1 MEPIIYT
8 LLRRWLYTP
17 IIVWQGDWIPRE
29 RHQSNKTKVKIKPIT
44 EAFGYLIVFQVNP
57 MSIPWR
63 IHGTGISTY
72 MNRNQPNV
80 AKYTIAGSRG
90 YVHGH
95 ISLHPKQWYIHHK
108 TLVLRN
114 TYIYVTKTWPL
125 CRKQQPKNTH
135 PYSKGGKHTHTHI
148 IRTGT
153 SEMMNKKTTLTPWN

>member
-17 IIVWQGDWIPRE
+17 IIIWQGDWIPRE
-29 RHQSNKTKVKIKPIT
+29 RHQNNKTKVTIKPMT
-44 EAFGYLIVFQVNP
+44 KAFGYFIVFQVNP

-72 MNRNQPNV
+72 MNENQPNV
-80 AKYTIAGSRG
+80 APYLDPVGMSMVISHYTQ
-90 YVHGH
+90 
-95 ISLHPKQWYIHHK
+95 KQRYIHHR

-114 TYIYVTKTWPL
+114 TYMSQKHDLCVRNNNQKTHTDI
-125 CRKQQPKNTH
+125 Q
-135 PYSKGGKHTHTHI
+135 KGGNTHTHI

-153 SEMMNKKTTLTPWN
+153 SEMLNKKTTLTSWN